1 MRWVERPSVRTIVN
15 QEADAAGNGVGVKR
29 RSQREAGP
37 KCRSN
42 KNRFVAIVRPRA
54 DRRPWMPLPKAE
66 NRTFEG
72 CIHMQMLFG
81 HSGLAMLTPFG
92 RRQLPNQ
99 PRGVAARARWAR
111 KRAAFCVIV
120 GSIAKGETQVG
131 PGLFV
136 MQGPRVSS
144 PLRWRMSKTRIV
156 RSGPKSWRVRRR
168 DGLILVA
175 PLAEPRHRSRIQRF
189 RAVCLTAGRTA
200 LQRMPPFGPAG
211 KCSQLSIDV

>member
-1 MRWVERPSVRTIVN
+1 
-15 QEADAAGNGVGVKR
+15 
-29 RSQREAGP
+29 
-37 KCRSN
+37 
-42 KNRFVAIVRPRA
+42 
-54 DRRPWMPLPKAE
+54 MPLPKAE

-92 RRQLPNQ
+92 PAPVAEPAAWGCGASAVGAEKGGVLCNRGFHSERRDA
-99 PRGVAARARWAR
+99 G
-111 KRAAFCVIV
+111 
-120 GSIAKGETQVG
+120 
-131 PGLFV
+131 
-136 MQGPRVSS
+136 GPRFIRYARSARLQPIAMANVEN
-144 PLRWRMSKTRIV
+144 TIV

-168 DGLILVA
+168 YGLILVA